1 MQNTESSAQSSTQES
16 LQTPQ
21 TTQQNSAPTNP
32 QSAQNVQ
39 NSATAPVSFET
50 RSNATWMSLE
60 EFLKLSGLPQEKVFS
75 LIESKN
81 ILSKKEGDK
90 ILIDATSGTS
100 ALVKRV
106 EYSLLSSDT
115 SGNALDPLF
124 VEKTIS
130 TILSLHEKVVAGK
143 DETISAYKN
152 ENSFLKEALVSMQE
166 VYDDDK
172 KTMETLR
179 SELERA
185 REENEFMKRKYR
197 LMWGRIS
204 DMSGK

>member
-1 MQNTESSAQSSTQES
+1 MQNTESSTQET
-16 LQTPQ
+16 QT
-21 TTQQNSAPTNP
+21 
-32 QSAQNVQ
+32 Q
-39 NSATAPVSFET
+39 NSATTNSQSTQNAQSGIAPTPLET
-50 RSNATWMSLE
+50 KSNATWMNLE
-60 EFLKLSGLPQEKVFS
+60 EFLKLSGLPQEKVFA
-75 LIESKN
+75 LIESGN

-90 ILIDATSGTS
+90 IFIDATSGTS

-197 LMWGRIS
+197 LMWGRVS

>member
-60 EFLKLSGLPQEKVFS
+60 EFLKLSGLPQEKVLS

>member
-1 MQNTESSAQSSTQES
+1 MQNTESSVQETQ
-16 LQTPQ
+16 T
-21 TTQQNSAPTNP
+21 QNSTPTNP
-32 QSAQNVQ
+32 QSTQNAQN
-39 NSATAPVSFET
+39 STAPAPLET
-50 RSNATWMSLE
+50 KSNATWMSLE
-60 EFLKLSGLPQEKVFS
+60 EFLKLSGLPQEKVLA
-75 LIESKN
+75 LIESGN

-90 ILIDATSGTS
+90 IFIDATSGTS

-106 EYSLLSSDT
+106 EYSLFNSDT

-197 LMWGRIS
+197 LMWGRVS

>member
-1 MQNTESSAQSSTQES
+1 
-16 LQTPQ
+16 
-21 TTQQNSAPTNP
+21 
-32 QSAQNVQ
+32 
-39 NSATAPVSFET
+39 
-50 RSNATWMSLE
+50 MSLE
-60 EFLKLSGLPQEKVFS
+60 EFLKLSGLPQEKVLA
-75 LIESKN
+75 LIESGN

-90 ILIDATSGTS
+90 IFIDATSGTS

-106 EYSLLSSDT
+106 EYSLFSSDT

-197 LMWGRIS
+197 LMWGRVS

>member
-1 MQNTESSAQSSTQES
+1 
-16 LQTPQ
+16 
-21 TTQQNSAPTNP
+21 
-32 QSAQNVQ
+32 
-39 NSATAPVSFET
+39 
-50 RSNATWMSLE
+50 MSLE
-60 EFLKLSGLPQEKVFS
+60 EFLKLSGLPQEKVLA
-75 LIESKN
+75 LIESGS

-90 ILIDATSGTS
+90 VLIDATSGTS

-197 LMWGRIS
+197 LMWGRVS

>member
-1 MQNTESSAQSSTQES
+1 MQNTESSVQES
-16 LQTPQ
+16 LQENLQETQ
-21 TTQQNSAPTNP
+21 TAQQNSAPTNP
-32 QSAQNVQ
+32 QSAQNTQ
-39 NSATAPVSFET
+39 ASTTAPTPLET
-50 RSNATWMSLE
+50 KSNATWMSLE
-60 EFLKLSGLPQEKVFS
+60 EFLKLSGLPQEKVLA
-75 LIESKN
+75 LIESGN

-130 TILSLHEKVVAGK
+130 TILSLHEKVIAGK

-197 LMWGRIS
+197 LMWGRVS

>member
-1 MQNTESSAQSSTQES
+1 MQNTESSVQETQ
-16 LQTPQ
+16 T
-21 TTQQNSAPTNP
+21 QNSTPTNP
-32 QSAQNVQ
+32 QGTQNAQN
-39 NSATAPVSFET
+39 STAPAPLET
-50 RSNATWMSLE
+50 KSNATWMSLE
-60 EFLKLSGLPQEKVFS
+60 EFLKLSGLPQEKVLA
-75 LIESKN
+75 LIESGN

-90 ILIDATSGTS
+90 IFIDATSGTS

-106 EYSLLSSDT
+106 EYSLFNSDT

-197 LMWGRIS
+197 LMWGRVS